1 MAEAIRAEASSP
13 RIPVVVGELVRV
25 TCVFT
30 SLTDGAAYDPATIN
44 FIYREPDEDLV
55 KLVYGTDAAV
65 VRDSAGVFHI
75 DLTVGIAGVWR
86 YRWESGADKVGIAEG
101 QISVKAS
108 GVGD

>member
-1 MAEAIRAEASSP
+1 VAEAIRAEATSP

-30 SLTDGAAYDPATIN
+30 SLDDGAAYDPATVT
-44 FIYREPDEDLV
+44 FITREPDGDIV

-65 VRDSAGVFHI
+65 QRDSAGLFHI
-75 DLTVGIAGVWR
+75 DLTVATAGVWR
-86 YRWESGADKVGIAEG
+86 YRWESGADMIGIAEG
-101 QISVKAS
+101 QITVTAS